1 VSLGISVDCLNQ
13 QGLIPQLQL
22 LANGETYHQE
32 NFVVIVRYFVE
43 KEIDLNQKDDL
54 IEIVDLFID
63 NDIDINSKNKYD
75 TNVLHYLCTMIRMI
89 RVLCA

>member
-32 NFVVIVRYFVE
+32 NVVDIVRYFVE
-43 KEIDLNQKDDL
+43 KENRLESEGRFDR
-54 IEIVDLFID
+54 
-63 NDIDINSKNKYD
+63 S
-75 TNVLHYLCTMIRMI
+75 C
-89 RVLCA
+89 